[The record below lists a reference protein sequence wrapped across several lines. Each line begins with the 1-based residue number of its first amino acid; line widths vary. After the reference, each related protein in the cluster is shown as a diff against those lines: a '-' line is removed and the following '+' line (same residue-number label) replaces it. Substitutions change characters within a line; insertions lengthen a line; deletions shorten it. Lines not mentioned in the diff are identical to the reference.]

1 MKKGL
6 LTILIIAFLVPFAA
20 GAQTS
25 QNFQENLPGPVNDIL
40 NLVKGVKVSSPN
52 LDVSQESVDQT
63 VQQIA
68 SGNTGDLS
76 SWWQSINGWFSTNIG
91 VSLAD
96 IIKAVVNLVI
106 WVWELVIKL
115 LQSAVQNL

>member
-1 MKKGL
+1 MKKRL
-6 LTILIIAFLVPFAA
+6 LTIFIIVSLMPFAA
-20 GAQTS
+20 SAQTS
-25 QNFQENLPGPVNDIL
+25 QNFQENLPGPVNDLL

-52 LDVSQESVDQT
+52 LNVSQQSVDQT

-76 SWWQSINGWFSTNIG
+76 SWWQSINGWFSANIG